1 MGKDQLYKR
10 NGAEAENEIETK
22 ANKIVETNSM
32 LALHRMYNNNCLTEI
47 NRTLSAHLP
56 KMSEHY
62 RSLPIMIVCKDIE
75 KLSSTLVRLHIP
87 IPNFERGD
95 SVIISPV
102 VGPERCMFPIDHSHE
117 PLAIH

>member
-1 MGKDQLYKR
+1 
-10 NGAEAENEIETK
+10 
-22 ANKIVETNSM
+22 M
-32 LALHRMYNNNCLTEI
+32 LALHHMYNNNCLPEI

-62 RSLPIMIVCKDIE
+62 RSLPIMIICKDIE

-102 VGPERCMFPIDHSHE
+102 VGPERCMFPIAHSHE